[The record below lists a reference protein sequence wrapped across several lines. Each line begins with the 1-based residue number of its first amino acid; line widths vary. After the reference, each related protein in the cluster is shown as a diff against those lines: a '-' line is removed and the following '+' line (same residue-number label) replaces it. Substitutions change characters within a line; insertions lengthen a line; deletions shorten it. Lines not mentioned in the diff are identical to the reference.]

1 MQKMFVDTR
10 DLDEAC
16 RNRFCLS
23 EDLMMEN
30 AAAALEKSLSGKED
44 IMIMCGGGNNGG
56 DGYALARKMISRV
69 VSVVVVACM
78 PEKSDMCCLQKKR
91 AEKCGITI
99 VPLSDAQALIDEN
112 NFDAIV
118 DCIFGIGFH
127 GKVPKEIASLLKK
140 VNSLDTYRLSCDI
153 PSGLDKFGNISGEC
167 FHADETVTM
176 GALKVALF
184 SDYAKDVC
192 GKIVCADLGFD
203 REIYENS
210 LQDRK
215 AAKYYLLD
223 ESDCKYP
230 ERKKKNVHKGNFG
243 HAVFIGGEKI
253 GAAVMAA
260 CASLKF
266 GAGLATLV
274 DFKNQHSSGEKIQLD
289 ENGLPCGES
298 IIPYEIMCGNEFPE
312 NTSAVAIGMGLG
324 RNADISE
331 FEKFLKDHFGLPVV
345 YDADF
350 FYRDNLWS
358 PLSLRSKCGVP
369 TVLTPHPKEFAVI
382 LDKCD
387 LGTYSVEEVVKN
399 RIKLAKRFCDEYPDI
414 VLMLKGSTVLI
425 AKHEFYREMYF
436 NPYGTPALAKAG
448 SGDVLTGLVTALL
461 AQGYTPLDAAISA
474 SLAHALSSRKISPDF
489 SLTPFELIKKI

>member
-30 AAAALEKSLSGKED
+30 AASALEKSLSGKED

-253 GAAVMAA
+253 GAAVLASCAA
-260 CASLKF
+260 LKF
-266 GAGLATLV
+266 GAGLVTLV
-274 DFKNQHSSGEKIQLD
+274 DFKNQRTSGEKILLD
-289 ENGLPCGES
+289 ENGLPGES
-298 IIPYEIMCGNEFPE
+298 IIPYEIMCGKDFPE
-312 NTSAVAIGMGLG
+312 KTTAVAIGMGLG
-324 RNADISE
+324 QKGSIRK
-331 FEKFLKDHFGLPVV
+331 FEKFNVEHIGIPVV
-345 YDADF
+345 FDADI
-350 FYRDNLWS
+350 FYRDNIWEILM
-358 PLSLRSKCGVP
+358 LRSKAMAP
-369 TVLTPHPKEFAVI
+369 TVLTPHPKEFAA
-382 LDKCD
+382 LLSNCFF
-387 LGTYSVEEVVKN
+387 GTFPVEKVVKN
-399 RIKLAKRFCDEYPDI
+399 RIELAKKFTDAYPGV
-414 VLMLKGSTVLI
+414 VLLLKGSNVLI
-425 AKHEFYREMYF
+425 AKSGLYSELYF
-436 NPYGTPALAKAG
+436 NPCGTPSLAKAG

-461 AQGYTPLDAAISA
+461 AQGYSPVDAAISA
-474 SLAHALSSRKISPDF
+474 SLAHALSSQKISPDF

>member
-30 AAAALEKSLSGKED
+30 AASALEKSLSGKED

-210 LQDRK
+210 LKDRK

-253 GAAVMAA
+253 GAAVLASCAA
-260 CASLKF
+260 LKF
-266 GAGLATLV
+266 GAGLVTLV
-274 DFKNQHSSGEKIQLD
+274 DFKNQRTSGEKILLD
-289 ENGLPCGES
+289 ENGLPGES
-298 IIPYEIMCGNEFPE
+298 IIPYEIMCGKDFPE
-312 NTSAVAIGMGLG
+312 KTTAVAIGMGLG
-324 RNADISE
+324 QKGSIRK
-331 FEKFLKDHFGLPVV
+331 FEKFNVEYIGIPVV
-345 YDADF
+345 FDADI
-350 FYRDNLWS
+350 FYRDNIWEILM
-358 PLSLRSKCGVP
+358 LRSKAMAP
-369 TVLTPHPKEFAVI
+369 TVLTPHPKEFAA
-382 LDKCD
+382 LLSNCF
-387 LGTYSVEEVVKN
+387 LGTFPVEKVVKN
-399 RIKLAKRFCDEYPDI
+399 RIELAKKFTDAYPGV
-414 VLMLKGSTVLI
+414 VLLLKGSNVLI
-425 AKHEFYREMYF
+425 AKSGLYSELYF
-436 NPYGTPALAKAG
+436 NPCGTPSLAKAG

-461 AQGYTPLDAAISA
+461 AQGYSPVDAAISA
-474 SLAHALSSRKISPDF
+474 SLAHALSSQKISPDF